1 MPIFITH
8 RINKVN
14 DLLKVNPKDGIETDI
29 RDFNKELVLS
39 HDPYKNSEK
48 FKKFIKFTK
57 RRLIFLNIKSYGII
71 NDILKII
78 KNKKNIYFLDLTFSE
93 IDYLISK
100 KLSNKIILRF
110 SAYEKFDLKKKYF
123 KKIDWIWYDF
133 FKNKYISKKE
143 YLYLNKFKKKICLV
157 SPELLNKSKQDV
169 IKFIKHL
176 NKNNINVDAICT
188 KNKFILLW
196 KKYYKY
202 K

>member
-1 MPIFITH
+1 MPIFIAH

-29 RDFNKELVLS
+29 RDFNKKLVLS
-39 HDPYKNSEK
+39 HNPYKNSEK

-71 NDILKII
+71 KDILKIV
-78 KNKKNIYFLDLTFSE
+78 KNKKNIYFLDLAFSE
-93 IDYLISK
+93 IDYLINK
-100 KLSNKIILRF
+100 KLSDKIVLRF
-110 SAYEKFDLKKKYF
+110 SIYEKFDLQKKYF

-143 YLYLNKFKKKICLV
+143 YLYLNKFKKKICIV

-169 IKFIKHL
+169 IKLIKHL

-188 KNKFILLW
+188 KNKFIVVW